1 MNDLSN
7 IIIKHDDSKRL
18 RKHNA
23 ITLPESLN
31 HVILPKYVG
40 YYKECYNNEAKLY
53 REFFKIEKHPNQ
65 SKNKAYISSKSN
77 KISILEK
84 LDQINKILDGLNSLT
99 SSNEL
104 DEASKSNIIKL
115 PKYISIRSHETQ
127 ANKYYLSYD
136 NKSTSKRNTLN
147 ILCSNSSPLT
157 TNLELFIKKIEEK
170 FK

>member
-7 IIIKHDDSKRL
+7 IIIEHNDSKRL

-23 ITLPESLN
+23 ITLPESLK
-31 HVILPKYVG
+31 HIILPKYVG

-65 SKNKAYISSKSN
+65 SKNKTYISSKSN

-84 LDQINKILDGLNSLT
+84 LDQIKKILDSLNTLT
-99 SSNEL
+99 AS
-104 DEASKSNIIKL
+104 DEATPSNVIKL
-115 PKYISIRSHETQ
+115 PKYISIRTHETQ
-127 ANKYYLSYD
+127 ANKYYLLYD
-136 NKSTSKRNTLN
+136 NKSSSKRNTLN
-147 ILCSNSSPLT
+147 VLCCNSNPLS